1 MAALNCEELVQRVVQ
16 KLVSGYA
23 PRKVIL
29 FGSYAF
35 GAPDGDSD
43 IDLLIIKDTP
53 EGFFDRLATVRKVV
67 AGTHR
72 GVPLDPLVYTPDE
85 VEARLQ
91 AGDQFIE
98 EVLERGRVVYAA

>member
-1 MAALNCEELVQRVVQ
+1 MSDLNCEELVQRVVH

-29 FGSYAF
+29 FGSYAYR
-35 GAPDGDSD
+35 APDGDSD

-53 EGFFDRLATVRKVV
+53 EGSFDRLATVRKVV

-91 AGDQFIE
+91 AGEQFIE
-98 EVLERGRVVYAA
+98 DVLEKGRVIYAA